1 MLNYEEVEVVGSS
14 CKGTRNKANNINAVV
29 EKANVEKTKE
39 ERIVLRIKLKR

>member
-1 MLNYEEVEVVGSS
+1 MKKLKWLVLLAKEREIEI
-14 CKGTRNKANNINAVV
+14 KANNINAVV